1 MRMIYGFQQE
11 AIHSFEHQK
20 FSWHWVKRRWWN
32 KLKRKQYYVYD
43 KMQLMFTKQFLFMK
57 SLDCCLTGSYQSLER
72 SNLKADEIMTSQ
84 LRVTEL
90 QPQWGEGWD
99 GAASAV
105 LINEIVH
112 PSVSLEPYGR
122 LGRGRTVLLA
132 ALGDNINF
140 AIHWD
145 QQICQKL
152 TLGTNIWWSFA
163 NWNMIEPNDLC
174 KKTILG

>member
-1 MRMIYGFQQE
+1 M
-11 AIHSFEHQK
+11 
-20 FSWHWVKRRWWN
+20 
-32 KLKRKQYYVYD
+32 KQTKKKAVLRLRQNAADVY
-43 KMQLMFTKQFLFMK
+43 KTIFFMK

-122 LGRGRTVLLA
+122 GGRGRTVLLA

-163 NWNMIEPNDLC
+163 NWNMIEPNNLC
-174 KKTILG
+174 KKNDFRTEM

>member
-43 KMQLMFTKQFLFMK
+43 KMQLILTKHFFYEKSRLLFN
-57 SLDCCLTGSYQSLER
+57 CSYQSLER

-122 LGRGRTVLLA
+122 GGRGRTVLLA
-132 ALGDNINF
+132 VLLDNINF

-163 NWNMIEPNDLC
+163 NWNMIELNNLC